1 MTFHRAALACF
12 LLPAMG
18 RPLGAVELMIQYP
31 ALERILAQQLFTQD
45 GRRYVRGSKTTRCSF
60 AYLENPKIGAENEH
74 LRVQAHFTGRSAA
87 DFLGR
92 CIGLGD
98 AFDLVIRAVPY
109 YHDGLIGFRD
119 LRVESPGRDG
129 LYIRMVRTALA
140 QSLAHDFEYRLY
152 DETKR
157 VVEEQRQGAPY
168 VQRVDK
174 FNVSKIGVTPQALVV
189 TLDFGLNV
197 Q

>member
-1 MTFHRAALACF
+1 MISPRAALAC
-12 LLPAMG
+12 LLLLATG
-18 RPLGAVELMIQYP
+18 RPLRAVELAIQYP

-45 GRRYVRGSKTTRCSF
+45 GRRYVRGSKTTKCSF
-60 AYLENPKIGAENEH
+60 AYLENPKIGAEGDR

-87 DFLGR
+87 GFLGR

-98 AFDLVIRAVPY
+98 AFDLVIRALPY

-129 LYIRMVRTALA
+129 FYIRQVRTAMT

-157 VVEEQRQGAPY
+157 VLEEQRQGAPY
-168 VQRVDK
+168 VQRVQT
-174 FNVSKIGVTPQALVV
+174 FNVPRIRVTPQALVV
-189 TLDFGLNV
+189 TLDFGLSV

>member
-1 MTFHRAALACF
+1 MTFLRAALACL
-12 LLPAMG
+12 LLPAMV
-18 RPLGAVELMIQYP
+18 RSLGAVELMIQYP
-31 ALERILAQQLFTQD
+31 ALERILAQQLFTQE

-60 AYLENPKIGAENEH
+60 AYLENPKIGAENER
-74 LRVQAHFTGRSAA
+74 LRVQAHFTGRSAT

-129 LYIRMVRTALA
+129 FYIRMVRTALA

-157 VVEEQRQGAPY
+157 VLEEQRPGAPY
-168 VQRVDK
+168 VQRVAD
-174 FNVSKIGVTPQALVV
+174 FHVPRIRVTPQALAV